1 MTLLNFIEAFQ
12 IFKLSHL
19 FSGSFAANLNGY
31 MVDDSNL
38 EIIIPQNIESF
49 KKAEKALT
57 KLGFENTLPVS
68 ADELFIFIDQF
79 KQKKGMSVWT
89 FQNPKLKSD
98 KVTIRLDADF
108 DHFKP
113 QQTNYKSKTLYYLSL
128 EEIQK
133 LGLQIDAETAC
144 VKGLS
149 TDLIIK
155 RFENLRFYHQLEAK
169 KEMGKSKLISMK
181 IQQPLLNA
189 FKEKSEFMGVP
200 YQKQIKV
207 LMKDWLK

>member
-12 IFKLSHL
+12 IFKLSHI
-19 FSGSFAANLNGY
+19 FTGSFAANLNGY

-49 KKAEKALT
+49 KKADKVLS
-57 KLGFENTLPVS
+57 KLGYENTLPVGP
-68 ADELFIFIDQF
+68 DELFNFLDQYR
-79 KQKKGMSVWT
+79 QKKGMTSWT

-108 DHFKP
+108 ENFKP
-113 QQTNYKSKTLYYLSL
+113 QQTSYKTKVIHFLSL

-133 LGLQIDAETAC
+133 LGLQIDADTAC

-149 TDLIIK
+149 IDLIIK

-181 IQQPLLNA
+181 IQQPLLSA

-200 YQKQIKV
+200 YQTQIKV

>member
-1 MTLLNFIEAFQ
+1 
-12 IFKLSHL
+12 
-19 FSGSFAANLNGY
+19 

-68 ADELFIFIDQF
+68 ADELFNFMEQF

-98 KVTIRLDADF
+98 KVTIRLDANF
-108 DHFKP
+108 DSFNP
-113 QQTNYKSKTLYYLSL
+113 QQINYKTKTLYYLSL

-189 FKEKSEFMGVP
+189 FKEKSEFMGMP
-200 YQKQIKV
+200 YQTQIKV

>member
-12 IFKLSHL
+12 IFKLSHI
-19 FSGSFAANLNGY
+19 FTGSFAANLNGY

-38 EIIIPQNIESF
+38 EIIIPKNLESF

-57 KLGFENTLPVS
+57 KLGYENTLPVG
-68 ADELFIFIDQF
+68 ADELFSFLDQY
-79 KQKKGMSVWT
+79 QKNKGINVWT

-98 KVTIRLDADF
+98 KIAIRLDADL
-108 DHFKP
+108 DHYKP
-113 QQTNYKSKTLYYLSL
+113 QQTIHKSKTIHFLSL

-200 YQKQIKV
+200 YQTQIKV